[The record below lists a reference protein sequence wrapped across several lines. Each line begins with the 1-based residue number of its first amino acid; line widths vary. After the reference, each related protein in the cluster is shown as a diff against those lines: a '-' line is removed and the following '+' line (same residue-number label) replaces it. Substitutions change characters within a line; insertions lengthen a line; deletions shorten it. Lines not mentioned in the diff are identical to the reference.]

1 MVFRFAHSPISLLPG
16 PDGRVAGIELGRNDL
31 VKDEAGTVKARDN
44 GARESL
50 DCGLVVRAVGYRA
63 LPLPDVPFDD
73 KRAVI
78 PNEAGRVIGGDR
90 EYCAGW
96 IKRGP
101 SGVIGTN
108 RKDAQESAENA
119 LADLTA
125 AGVDRSEA
133 DIAAVGEFLRER
145 SPQLVTETDW
155 RVIDS
160 VETEAGKPAA
170 RPRVK
175 LCTVEELL
183 AAARG

>member
-1 MVFRFAHSPISLLPG
+1 
-16 PDGRVAGIELGRNDL
+16 
-31 VKDEAGTVKARDN
+31 VKDDSGNVRARDN
-44 GARESL
+44 GGREIL
-50 DCGLVVRAVGYRA
+50 ECGLVVRAVGYRA

-78 PNEAGRVIGGDR
+78 PNEGGRVIGGER
-90 EYCAGW
+90 EYVAGW

-108 RKDAQESAENA
+108 RKDGQETAEA
-119 LADLTA
+119 VLADLTA
-125 AGVDRSEA
+125 AGVDRAEA
-133 DIAAVGEFLRER
+133 DIEAVGEFLRER
-145 SPQLVTETDW
+145 SSQLVTEADW
-155 RVIDS
+155 RVIDA
-160 VETEAGKPAA
+160 VETEAGKPAG